1 MIGIDVGSALLQIAI
16 MSRFE
21 ATFRTAIAN
30 AERDVLVDQIRANPQ
45 MSLQEL
51 GKLSTG
57 ELGGLLRH
65 ITVGDL
71 VGGGA
76 GNIVG
81 NGARSGGEADAAAS
95 AKKSVGRPKGS
106 RNAAKP
112 AAAAAKP
119 AAAKAE
125 KPAAKASAGEVDTRT
140 AEGRAAYDSAVLAA
154 LRASTGPQSASDL
167 TRVAGGSPLQIRTSL
182 ARLIETGG
190 VHWSG
195 RSRGTRYTPA

>member
-1 MIGIDVGSALLQIAI
+1 
-16 MSRFE
+16 
-21 ATFRTAIAN
+21 
-30 AERDVLVDQIRANPQ
+30 
-45 MSLQEL
+45 MSLSEL

-57 ELGGLLRH
+57 ELGGLLRQ

-71 VGGGA
+71 VGSLAGGW
-76 GNIVG
+76 
-81 NGARSGGEADAAAS
+81 ARSTGNADAAPPA

-106 RNAAKP
+106 KNAVKP

-125 KPAAKASAGEVDTRT
+125 KPAAKAAAGEVDTRT
-140 AEGRAAYDSAVLAA
+140 AEGRAAYDSTVLAA

-182 ARLIETGG
+182 ARLIEAGG

-195 RSRGTRYTPA
+195 RARGTRYTPA

>member
-1 MIGIDVGSALLQIAI
+1 MIGIDVGSALLQIAN

-21 ATFRTAIAN
+21 TTFRTAIAN

-45 MSLQEL
+45 MSLSEL

-57 ELGGLLRH
+57 ELGGLLRQ

-76 GNIVG
+76 RTTGNT
-81 NGARSGGEADAAAS
+81 EAAPPA

-106 RNAAKP
+106 KNAVKP

-119 AAAKAE
+119 VVAAAKAD
-125 KPAAKASAGEVDTRT
+125 KPAAKAAAGEVDTRT

-195 RSRGTRYTPA
+195 RARGTRYTPA

>member
-1 MIGIDVGSALLQIAI
+1 MIGIDVGSALLQIAN

-57 ELGGLLRH
+57 ELGGLLRQ

-71 VGGGA
+71 VGGL
-76 GNIVG
+76 
-81 NGARSGGEADAAAS
+81 ARSVGGPAAPA
-95 AKKSVGRPKGS
+95 AKNPVGRPKGS
-106 RNAAKP
+106 KNTAKPVAAVVGAKPAVAAKP
-112 AAAAAKP
+112 
-119 AAAKAE
+119 E
-125 KPAAKASAGEVDTRT
+125 KPASKVSAGEVDTRT
-140 AEGRAAYDSAVLAA
+140 AEGRAAYDAAVLVA

-195 RSRGTRYTPA
+195 RARGTRYTPA